1 MTQSTGSPYV
11 DLEIIVIA
19 RDGEWRAD
27 GEPITHARTLQA
39 FQKHLARLPDDSGW
53 EIRMGRERKRL
64 QVEDTA
70 FFVRRVRG
78 DADSG
83 FTLELTDGSEQK
95 LDPRTLHY
103 TPGRL
108 TCRIEWRHPD
118 GTQGLAEARFLRGPS
133 LEILSLARP
142 GAGAGIYHI
151 EIQSVTL
158 DFREF

>member
-1 MTQSTGSPYV
+1 MAQSTGSPYV

-27 GEPITHARTLQA
+27 GEPITHERTLQA
-39 FQKHLARLPDDSGW
+39 FQRHLARLPDDSGW
-53 EIRMGRERKRL
+53 EIRLGRERKRL

-70 FFVRRVRG
+70 FFVRGLLG
-78 DADSG
+78 DAMSG
-83 FTLELTDGSEQK
+83 FILQLTDGSEQK

-118 GTQGLAEARFLRGPS
+118 GPHGVAEARFLRGPS
-133 LEILSLARP
+133 LEILSLATP
-142 GAGAGIYHI
+142 GRATGIYQLAI
-151 EIQSVTL
+151 EGVTL
-158 DFREF
+158 EFRES